1 MKKNILMI
9 ISMALIVSFLF
20 LVSVQFSTGLNI
32 VTPVNGSNLS
42 ASSGLITFVVNYT
55 NGTDLPNDAVNVTI
69 WYNVSGNIWLKLG
82 NYSCEAPVAGAAGRC
97 TGTLNISKNESGANI
112 LGLFQTTLNVSLYD
126 NNSVVNWSGS
136 NLSAPSDIA
145 NSIFTIDN
153 QGPNVTNFNISNDLL
168 NGLNFSSSI
177 VKLNVTVND
186 SVMGYD
192 PLIPGRNLSVY
203 FNFTNDATGV
213 TNASIVA
220 SSAVIGLYN
229 ATINTSWIVDGT
241 YTVTVW
247 ANDSLGNWNSS
258 AQRLSFTVDTTAP
271 AITLTRNDASSS
283 KSQLVI
289 DVAVSDTTG
298 TAGSCLADRVDAVRT
313 GSGNSQTFTETGL
326 TCGTGYV
333 YKITCVDYLSFSTQ
347 TVATTFTTDTCSS
360 SSGGSSGG
368 SGGGSSTTTQVINA
382 GSTVSVKESQISS
395 SGGYSAKFSQD
406 AKINFDL
413 MPSASNAVQAHTLT
427 VTRVGSNSATIVIAS
442 EPITLSVNVGE
453 VKKVDVDGDGVYDVS
468 IQLNAISSGKADLTV
483 KKIDEAST
491 SGSETGSVSEGEK
504 APIPI
509 ESNKNTKFIWIIA
522 LIIIVVVVIAIIYQK
537 RK

>member
-177 VKLNVTVND
+177 VKLN
-186 SVMGYD
+186 
-192 PLIPGRNLSVY
+192 
-203 FNFTNDATGV
+203 
-213 TNASIVA
+213 
-220 SSAVIGLYN
+220 

-271 AITLTRNDASSS
+271 VIALTRNDASSS
-283 KSQLVI
+283 KAQLVI

-413 MPSASNAVQAHTLT
+413 MPSASNAVQANTLT
-427 VTRVGSNSATIVIAS
+427 V
-442 EPITLSVNVGE
+442 
-453 VKKVDVDGDGVYDVS
+453 
-468 IQLNAISSGKADLTV
+468 
-483 KKIDEAST
+483 
-491 SGSETGSVSEGEK
+491 
-504 APIPI
+504 
-509 ESNKNTKFIWIIA
+509 
-522 LIIIVVVVIAIIYQK
+522 
-537 RK
+537 

>member
-20 LVSVQFSTGLNI
+20 LVSVQFSVARVDLGMN
-32 VTPVNGSNLS
+32 NGTNLS
-42 ASSGLITFVVNYT
+42 ASSGLITFTVNYT
-55 NGTDLPNDAVNVTI
+55 NITDLTSPTNATI
-69 WYNVSGNIWLKLG
+69 FYNTSTGWSALGNIT
-82 NYSCEAPVAGAAGRC
+82 CQAAGSSC
-97 TGTLNISKNESGANI
+97 VGTLNVSRNASGANI
-112 LGLFQTTLNVSLYD
+112 LGLFHTTFNVTIY
-126 NNSVVNWSGS
+126 NNTDGSALLGGANYSGWNTS
-136 NLSAPSDIA
+136 FVGLG
-145 NSIFTIDN
+145 FTIDN

-395 SGGYSAKFSQD
+395 SGGYSAKFGQD

-413 MPSASNAVQAHTLT
+413 MSSASNAVQAHTLT

-468 IQLNAISSGKADLTV
+468 VQLNAISSGKADLTV